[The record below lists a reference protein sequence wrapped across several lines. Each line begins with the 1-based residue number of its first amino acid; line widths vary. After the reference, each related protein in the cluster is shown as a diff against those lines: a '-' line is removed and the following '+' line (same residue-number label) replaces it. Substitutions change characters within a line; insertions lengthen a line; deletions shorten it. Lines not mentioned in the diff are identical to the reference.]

1 MTPRKRSKDVSVRLA
16 KDPTISKL
24 KIHPRELA
32 DLVHM
37 QAIRLAYL
45 AVLCDSC
52 PACQSY
58 DGPALREMAGC
69 LDTLDDRL
77 RKHPHEKETHGNR

>member
-1 MTPRKRSKDVSVRLA
+1 MTPRKHSKDAAGRLA
-16 KDPTISKL
+16 KERSLSKL

-37 QAIRLAYL
+37 QAMRLAYL
-45 AVLCDSC
+45 AILCDSC
-52 PACQSY
+52 SACQSY